1 MQLDLL
7 QDGFV
12 AIPQAGIGQIQQRA
26 GELHGFTKHEVE
38 RRINVGRAQFFHALK
53 CLDPALCLTRLG
65 GLSLEAGD
73 VAFHV
78 RGLRLLLLVGLL
90 LLGQTLGTGA
100 LEGCVTAAVER
111 DFALIDVG
119 DVVHHGIEKIPVVG
133 YQQQG
138 ARVAFEEV
146 FEPQNG
152 IKVQVVGRF
161 IEQQQIRRT
170 HEGLRQVQAD
180 LARAEADEDG
190 AAQARLHSEL
200 DSADGY
206 TADARARKMLAGLG
220 FTNEQM
226 DRPVADFSGGWRMRL
241 NLAQALMCPSD
252 LLLLDEPTN
261 HLDLDAI
268 LWLED
273 FLKNY
278 PGTLLLISHDR
289 DFLDAVVDN
298 IAHVDQRKITL
309 YRGGYSAFE
318 RARAERLAQQQQA
331 YEKQQAQR
339 AHMESYIARFKA
351 QATKARQAQSRIKA
365 LERMEELSA
374 AHVDSPF
381 DFVFREAVK
390 LSSPLLDLS
399 DARLGYGDKTIL
411 EKVKL
416 QLVPGARI
424 GLLGPNGAGKSTL
437 IKNLAGE
444 LEPLS
449 GRLARGETLVV
460 GYFAQHQL
468 DSLDSKASPLLH
480 MQRLA
485 PTEREQTL
493 RDFLGGFD
501 FRGARID
508 EPVLNFS
515 GGEKARLALA
525 LIAWGR
531 PNLLLL
537 DEPTNHL
544 DLEMRLALTMA
555 LQEFSGAVL
564 VVSHD
569 RHLLKSTTDE
579 FLLVADGKVQEF
591 DGDLEDYA
599 RWLADYRLRNAPVS
613 TTLVN
618 PDKTDKKAQRQAAA
632 ALRQQLA
639 PHKRE
644 ADKLESELGKVNEK
658 LAKIETSLGDSAVYE
673 AARKDELRDLL
684 AEQAKLKVLESQL
697 EERWMEALELLESMQ
712 AELEALS

>member
-1 MQLDLL
+1 MIRLQSLTLQRGPQRLL
-7 QDGFV
+7 ED
-12 AIPQAGIGQIQQRA
+12 AELTLHAGQKAGLIGANGAGKSSLFALLR
-26 GELHGFTKHEVE
+26 GELTPDNGDCLLPADWRIAHMRQEVDT
-38 RRINVGRAQFFHALK
+38 
-53 CLDPALCLTRLG
+53 LDRLAVDYV
-65 GLSLEAGD
+65 LDGD
-73 VAFHV
+73 
-78 RGLRLLLLVGLL
+78 LR
-90 LLGQTLGTGA
+90 
-100 LEGCVTAAVER
+100 
-111 DFALIDVG
+111 
-119 DVVHHGIEKIPVVG
+119 
-133 YQQQG
+133 
-138 ARVAFEEV
+138 
-146 FEPQNG
+146 
-152 IKVQVVGRF
+152 
-161 IEQQQIRRT
+161 
-170 HEGLRQVQAD
+170 LRQVLHD
-180 LARAEADEDG
+180 LAAAEAAQDG

-206 TADARARKMLAGLG
+206 TADARARKLLAGLG

-226 DRPVADFSGGWRMRL
+226 ERQVSDFSGGWRMRL

-273 FLKNY
+273 WLKSY
-278 PGTLLLISHDR
+278 QGTLLLISHDR
-289 DFLDAVVDN
+289 DFLDAVVDHV
-298 IAHVDQRKITL
+298 AHVEQKKITL

-331 YEKQQAQR
+331 YDKQQAQR
-339 AHMESYIARFKA
+339 AHMEKFITRFKA
-351 QATKARQAQSRIKA
+351 QATKAKQAQSRIKA

-381 DFVFREAVK
+381 DFTFRESTK
-390 LSSPLLDLS
+390 ISSPLMDLS
-399 DARLGYGDKTIL
+399 DARLGYGDKAIL
-411 EKVKL
+411 QKVKL
-416 QLVPGARI
+416 QLTPGARI

-449 GRLARGETLVV
+449 GRMVRGENTVV

-468 DSLDSKASPLLH
+468 DSLDAKASPLLH
-480 MQRLA
+480 LQRIA
-485 PTEREQTL
+485 PTEREQAL

-501 FRGARID
+501 FRGARLD

-525 LIAWGR
+525 LIAWDK

-569 RHLLKSTTDE
+569 RHLLKSTTDN
-579 FLLVADGKVQEF
+579 FLLVADGLVQEF
-591 DGDLEDYA
+591 DGDLDDYA
-599 RWLADYRLRNAPVS
+599 RWLVDYRLRNAPAS
-613 TTLVN
+613 NTPVN
-618 PDKTDKKAQRQAAA
+618 VDKTDKKAQRQQAA

-644 ADKLESELGKVNEK
+644 ADKLEKELGTLHEK
-658 LAKIETSLGDSAVYE
+658 LAKIEVALGDSGIYE
-673 AARKDELRDLL
+673 AANKDKLRDLL
-684 AEQAKLKVLESQL
+684 ADQAKLKSRESEL
-697 EERWMEALELLESMQ
+697 EEAWMEALELLESMQ

>member
-1 MQLDLL
+1 MIRLQNLTLQRGPQRLL
-7 QDGFV
+7 ED
-12 AIPQAGIGQIQQRA
+12 AELTLHAGHKAGLIGANGAGKSSLFALLR
-26 GELHGFTKHEVE
+26 GELHPDSGDCFLPADWRIAHMRQEVDTLE
-38 RRINVGRAQFFHALK
+38 RLAVDYV
-53 CLDPALCLTRLG
+53 LD
-65 GLSLEAGD
+65 GD
-73 VAFHV
+73 
-78 RGLRLLLLVGLL
+78 LR
-90 LLGQTLGTGA
+90 
-100 LEGCVTAAVER
+100 
-111 DFALIDVG
+111 
-119 DVVHHGIEKIPVVG
+119 
-133 YQQQG
+133 
-138 ARVAFEEV
+138 
-146 FEPQNG
+146 
-152 IKVQVVGRF
+152 
-161 IEQQQIRRT
+161 
-170 HEGLRQVQAD
+170 LRQVQRD
-180 LARAEADEDG
+180 LAAAEAAHDG

-206 TADARARKMLAGLG
+206 TADARARKLLAGLG

-226 DRPVADFSGGWRMRL
+226 DRQVGDFSGGWRMRL

-268 LWLED
+268 IWLEEW
-273 FLKNY
+273 LKSY

-289 DFLDAVVDN
+289 DFLDAVVDHV
-298 IAHVDQRKITL
+298 AHVDQRKITL
-309 YRGGYSAFE
+309 YRGGYTAFE

-381 DFVFREAVK
+381 DFVFRESQK
-390 LSSPLLDLS
+390 ISSPLIDLS
-399 DARLGYGDKTIL
+399 DARLGYGEKTVL

-416 QLVPGARI
+416 QLTPGARI

-437 IKNLAGE
+437 IKNLSGE
-444 LEPLS
+444 LEPLA
-449 GRLARGETLVV
+449 GRLTRGENTVV

-480 MQRLA
+480 LQRLA

-569 RHLLKSTTDE
+569 RHLLKSTTDN
-579 FLLVADGKVQEF
+579 FYLVADGKVEEF
-591 DGDLEDYA
+591 DGDLEDYT
-599 RWLADYRLRNAPVS
+599 RWLVEYRQRNVPVS
-613 TTLVN
+613 NTPVN

-644 ADKLESELGKVNEK
+644 ADKLEAELGKLHEK
-658 LAKIETSLGDSAVYE
+658 LAKIDASLGDSDIYE
-673 AARKDELRDLL
+673 PARKNELRDLL
-684 AEQAKLKVLESQL
+684 AEQARLKVREAEL
-697 EERWMEALELLESMQ
+697 EEAWMEALELLESMQ

>member
-1 MQLDLL
+1 MVHLSGTKLVDSAAIMIRIENLTLQRGPQRLL
-7 QDGFV
+7 EG
-12 AIPQAGIGQIQQRA
+12 AELTLHAGQKVGLIGANGAGKSSLFALLR
-26 GELHGFTKHEVE
+26 GELHPDSGDCRLPADWRIAHMRQEVDTLE
-38 RRINVGRAQFFHALK
+38 
-53 CLDPALCLTRLG
+53 RLG
-65 GLSLEAGD
+65 VDYVLDGD
-73 VAFHV
+73 V
-78 RGLRLLLLVGLL
+78 RLREI
-90 LLGQTLGTGA
+90 Q
-100 LEGCVTAAVER
+100 
-111 DFALIDVG
+111 
-119 DVVHHGIEKIPVVG
+119 
-133 YQQQG
+133 
-138 ARVAFEEV
+138 
-146 FEPQNG
+146 
-152 IKVQVVGRF
+152 
-161 IEQQQIRRT
+161 
-170 HEGLRQVQAD
+170 RQ
-180 LARAEADEDG
+180 LAEAE
-190 AAQARLHSEL
+190 AAQDGTALARLHAEF

-206 TADARARKMLAGLG
+206 TADARARKLLAGLG
-220 FTNEQM
+220 FSNDQM
-226 DRPVADFSGGWRMRL
+226 ERQVGSFSGGWRMRL

-273 FLKNY
+273 WLKGY

-289 DFLDAVVDN
+289 DFLDAVVDHV
-298 IAHVDQRKITL
+298 AHVEQRKIIL

-339 AHMESYIARFKA
+339 AHMEKYIARFKA

-381 DFVFREAVK
+381 NFTFRESDK
-390 LSSPLLDLS
+390 LSRPLLDLS
-399 DARLGYGDKTIL
+399 EGRLGYGDKVIL

-416 QLVPGARI
+416 QLAPGARI

-444 LEPLS
+444 LQPLA
-449 GRLARGETLVV
+449 GRLQAGENLSV

-468 DSLDSKASPLLH
+468 DSLDAKANPLLH
-480 MQRLA
+480 LQRLA

-501 FRGARID
+501 FRGPRLE
-508 EPVLNFS
+508 EPVVNFS

-525 LIAWGR
+525 LIAWEK

-569 RHLLKSTTDE
+569 RHLLKSTTDN
-579 FLLVADGKVQEF
+579 FLLVADGRVEEF
-591 DGDLEDYA
+591 DGDLDDYT
-599 RWLADYRLRNAPVS
+599 RWLADYRQRNAPVS
-613 TTLVN
+613 N
-618 PDKTDKKAQRQAAA
+618 APANADKTDKKAQRQQAA

-639 PHKRE
+639 PHKRKAE
-644 ADKLESELGKVNEK
+644 KLEQELGQVQEK
-658 LAKIETSLGDSAVYE
+658 LAVIEQGLADSAIYE
-673 AARKDELRDLL
+673 AASKDKLRELLS
-684 AEQAKLKVLESQL
+684 EQARLKGREAEL
-697 EERWMEALELLESMQ
+697 EEGWMEALEVLETMQ

>member
-1 MQLDLL
+1 MIHLFRTKLVDSAAIMIRLQSLTLQRGPQRLL
-7 QDGFV
+7 ED
-12 AIPQAGIGQIQQRA
+12 AELTLHAGHKAGLIGANGAGKSSLFALLRA
-26 GELHGFTKHEVE
+26 ELTP
-38 RRINVGRAQFFHALK
+38 
-53 CLDPALCLTRLG
+53 D
-65 GLSLEAGD
+65 AGD
-73 VAFHV
+73 CLLPADWRIAHMRQEVDTLERLAV
-78 RGLRLLLLVGLL
+78 DYVLDGDERLR
-90 LLGQTLGTGA
+90 
-100 LEGCVTAAVER
+100 
-111 DFALIDVG
+111 
-119 DVVHHGIEKIPVVG
+119 
-133 YQQQG
+133 
-138 ARVAFEEV
+138 EV
-146 FEPQNG
+146 QSS
-152 IKVQVVGRF
+152 
-161 IEQQQIRRT
+161 
-170 HEGLRQVQAD
+170 L
-180 LARAEADEDG
+180 AEAEAAQDG

-206 TADARARKMLAGLG
+206 TADARARKLLAGLG

-226 DRPVADFSGGWRMRL
+226 ERQVGSFSGGWRMRL

-273 FLKNY
+273 WLKSY

-289 DFLDAVVDN
+289 DFLDAVVDH
-298 IAHVDQRKITL
+298 IAHVEQRKITL

-331 YEKQQAQR
+331 YEKQQVQR
-339 AHMESYIARFKA
+339 AHMEKYIARFKA

-381 DFVFREAVK
+381 NFVFRESDK
-390 LSSPLLDLS
+390 ISSPLLDLS
-399 DARLGYGDKTIL
+399 DARLGYGDKTVL

-416 QLVPGARI
+416 QLTPGARI

-444 LEPLS
+444 LEPQS
-449 GRLARGETLVV
+449 GRLVRGENLTV

-468 DSLDSKASPLLH
+468 DSLDAKATPLLH
-480 MQRLA
+480 LQRLA

-501 FRGARID
+501 FRGARLD

-525 LIAWGR
+525 LIAWEK

-555 LQEFSGAVL
+555 LQEFGGAVL

-569 RHLLKSTTDE
+569 RHLLKSTTDD
-579 FLLVADGKVQEF
+579 FLLVADGRVQEF
-591 DGDLEDYA
+591 DGDLDDYT
-599 RWLADYRLRNAPVS
+599 RWLADYRLRNAPAS
-613 TTLVN
+613 NTPVN
-618 PDKTDKKAQRQAAA
+618 ADKTDKKAQRQQAA

-644 ADKLESELGKVNEK
+644 ADKLERDLGLVNEK
-658 LAKIETSLGDSAVYE
+658 LAKVEEALADSTNYE
-673 AARKDELRDLL
+673 AANKDKLRDLL
-684 AEQAKLKVLESQL
+684 ADQAKLKVRESELEDA
-697 EERWMEALELLESMQ
+697 WMQALELLESMQ

>member
-1 MQLDLL
+1 MIRLQNLTLQRGPQRLL
-7 QDGFV
+7 ED
-12 AIPQAGIGQIQQRA
+12 AELTLHAGHKAGLIGANGAGKSSLFALLR
-26 GELHGFTKHEVE
+26 GELHPDSGDCFLPADWRIAHMRQEIETLE
-38 RRINVGRAQFFHALK
+38 RIAVDYV
-53 CLDPALCLTRLG
+53 LD
-65 GLSLEAGD
+65 GD
-73 VAFHV
+73 
-78 RGLRLLLLVGLL
+78 LRL
-90 LLGQTLGTGA
+90 
-100 LEGCVTAAVER
+100 R
-111 DFALIDVG
+111 
-119 DVVHHGIEKIPVVG
+119 
-133 YQQQG
+133 
-138 ARVAFEEV
+138 EV
-146 FEPQNG
+146 Q
-152 IKVQVVGRF
+152 
-161 IEQQQIRRT
+161 
-170 HEGLRQVQAD
+170 HD
-180 LARAEADEDG
+180 LAAAEAAHDG

-206 TADARARKMLAGLG
+206 TADARARKLLAGLG

-226 DRPVADFSGGWRMRL
+226 DRQVGDFSGGWRMRL

-268 LWLED
+268 IWLEEW
-273 FLKNY
+273 LKSY

-289 DFLDAVVDN
+289 DFLDAVVDHV
-298 IAHVDQRKITL
+298 AHVDQRKITL
-309 YRGGYSAFE
+309 YRGGYTAFE

-381 DFVFREAVK
+381 DFVFRESTK
-390 LSSPLLDLS
+390 ISSPLIDLS
-399 DARLGYGDKTIL
+399 DARLGYGEKTVL

-416 QLVPGARI
+416 QLTPGARI

-444 LEPLS
+444 LEPLA
-449 GRLARGETLVV
+449 GRLTRGENTVV

-480 MQRLA
+480 LQRLA

-525 LIAWGR
+525 LIAWDR

-555 LQEFSGAVL
+555 LQEFTGAVL

-569 RHLLKSTTDE
+569 RHLLKSTTDN
-579 FLLVADGKVQEF
+579 FYLVADGKVEEF
-591 DGDLEDYA
+591 DGDLDDYT
-599 RWLADYRLRNAPVS
+599 RWLVEYRQRNAPVS
-613 TTLVN
+613 NTPVN

-644 ADKLESELGKVNEK
+644 ADKLEAELGKLHEK
-658 LAKIETSLGDSAVYE
+658 LAKIDVSLGDSDVYE
-673 AARKDELRDLL
+673 PARKNDLRDLL
-684 AEQAKLKVLESQL
+684 AEQAKLKVREAEL
-697 EERWMEALELLESMQ
+697 EESWMEALELLESMQ

>member
-1 MQLDLL
+1 MIRLQNLTLQRGPQRLL
-7 QDGFV
+7 ED
-12 AIPQAGIGQIQQRA
+12 AELTLHAGHKAGLIGANGAGKSSLFALIR
-26 GELHGFTKHEVE
+26 GELHPDSGDCFLPADWRIAHMRQEIETLE
-38 RRINVGRAQFFHALK
+38 RLAVDYV
-53 CLDPALCLTRLG
+53 LD
-65 GLSLEAGD
+65 GD
-73 VAFHV
+73 
-78 RGLRLLLLVGLL
+78 LRL
-90 LLGQTLGTGA
+90 
-100 LEGCVTAAVER
+100 R
-111 DFALIDVG
+111 
-119 DVVHHGIEKIPVVG
+119 
-133 YQQQG
+133 
-138 ARVAFEEV
+138 EV
-146 FEPQNG
+146 Q
-152 IKVQVVGRF
+152 R
-161 IEQQQIRRT
+161 
-170 HEGLRQVQAD
+170 D
-180 LARAEADEDG
+180 LAAAEAAHDG

-206 TADARARKMLAGLG
+206 TADARARKLLAGLG

-226 DRPVADFSGGWRMRL
+226 DRPVGDFSGGWRMRL

-268 LWLED
+268 IWLEEW
-273 FLKNY
+273 LKSY

-289 DFLDAVVDN
+289 DFLDAVVDHV
-298 IAHVDQRKITL
+298 AHVDQRKITL

-381 DFVFREAVK
+381 DFVFRESQK
-390 LSSPLLDLS
+390 ISSPLIDLS
-399 DARLGYGDKTIL
+399 DARLGYGDKAVL

-416 QLVPGARI
+416 QLTPGARI

-449 GRLARGETLVV
+449 GRLTRGENTVV

-480 MQRLA
+480 LQRLA

-525 LIAWGR
+525 LIAWDR

-569 RHLLKSTTDE
+569 RHLLKSTTDN
-579 FLLVADGKVQEF
+579 FYLVADGKVEEF

-599 RWLADYRLRNAPVS
+599 RWLVDYRQRNVPVS
-613 TTLVN
+613 NTPVN

-644 ADKLESELGKVNEK
+644 ADKLEAELGKLHEK
-658 LAKIETSLGDSAVYE
+658 LAKIDASLGDSDIYE
-673 AARKDELRDLL
+673 PARKNDLRDLL
-684 AEQAKLKVLESQL
+684 AEQAKLKVREAEL
-697 EERWMEALELLESMQ
+697 EEAWMEALELLESMQ

>member
-1 MQLDLL
+1 MIRLQSLTLQRGPQRLL
-7 QDGFV
+7 ED
-12 AIPQAGIGQIQQRA
+12 AELTLHAGQKAGLIGANGAGKSSLFALLR
-26 GELHGFTKHEVE
+26 GELTPDNGDCLLPADWRIAHMRQEVDT
-38 RRINVGRAQFFHALK
+38 
-53 CLDPALCLTRLG
+53 LDRLAVDYV
-65 GLSLEAGD
+65 LDGD
-73 VAFHV
+73 
-78 RGLRLLLLVGLL
+78 LR
-90 LLGQTLGTGA
+90 
-100 LEGCVTAAVER
+100 
-111 DFALIDVG
+111 
-119 DVVHHGIEKIPVVG
+119 
-133 YQQQG
+133 
-138 ARVAFEEV
+138 
-146 FEPQNG
+146 
-152 IKVQVVGRF
+152 
-161 IEQQQIRRT
+161 
-170 HEGLRQVQAD
+170 LRQVQHD
-180 LARAEADEDG
+180 LAAAEASQDG

-206 TADARARKMLAGLG
+206 TADARARKLLAGLG

-226 DRPVADFSGGWRMRL
+226 ERQVSDFSGGWRMRL

-273 FLKNY
+273 WLKSY
-278 PGTLLLISHDR
+278 QGTLLLISHDR
-289 DFLDAVVDN
+289 DFLDAVVDHV
-298 IAHVDQRKITL
+298 AHVEQKKITL

-331 YEKQQAQR
+331 YDKQQAQR
-339 AHMESYIARFKA
+339 AHMEKFITRFKA
-351 QATKARQAQSRIKA
+351 QATKAKQAQSRIKA

-381 DFVFREAVK
+381 DFTFRESTK
-390 LSSPLLDLS
+390 ISSPLMDLS
-399 DARLGYGDKTIL
+399 DARLGYGDKAIL
-411 EKVKL
+411 QKVKL
-416 QLVPGARI
+416 QLTPGARI

-449 GRLARGETLVV
+449 GRMVRGENTVV

-468 DSLDSKASPLLH
+468 DSLDAKASPLLH
-480 MQRLA
+480 LQRIA
-485 PTEREQTL
+485 PTEREQAL

-501 FRGARID
+501 FRGARLD

-525 LIAWGR
+525 LIAWDK

-569 RHLLKSTTDE
+569 RHLLKSTTDN
-579 FLLVADGKVQEF
+579 FLLVADDLVQEF
-591 DGDLEDYA
+591 DGDLDDYA
-599 RWLADYRLRNAPVS
+599 RWLVDYRLRNAPAS
-613 TTLVN
+613 NTPVN
-618 PDKTDKKAQRQAAA
+618 VDKTDKKAQRQQAA

-644 ADKLESELGKVNEK
+644 ADKLEKELGTLHEK
-658 LAKIETSLGDSAVYE
+658 LAKIEVALGDSGIYE
-673 AARKDELRDLL
+673 AANKDKLRDLL
-684 AEQAKLKVLESQL
+684 AEQAKLKSREAEL
-697 EERWMEALELLESMQ
+697 EEAWMEALELLESMQ

>member
-1 MQLDLL
+1 MIRL
-7 QDGFV
+7 QSLTLQRG
-12 AIPQAGIGQIQQRA
+12 PQ
-26 GELHGFTKHEVE
+26 
-38 RRINVGRAQFFHALK
+38 
-53 CLDPALCLTRLG
+53 
-65 GLSLEAGD
+65 
-73 VAFHV
+73 
-78 RGLRLLLLVGLL
+78 RLLEDAELTLHAGQKAGLIGANGAGKSSLFAL
-90 LLGQTLGTGA
+90 LLGELTPDSGDCLLAADWRIAHMRQEIDTLDRIAVDYVLDGDLRLREVQRLLA
-100 LEGCVTAAVER
+100 QAETA
-111 DFALIDVG
+111 
-119 DVVHHGIEKIPVVG
+119 
-133 YQQQG
+133 Q
-138 ARVAFEEV
+138 
-146 FEPQNG
+146 
-152 IKVQVVGRF
+152 
-161 IEQQQIRRT
+161 
-170 HEGLRQVQAD
+170 
-180 LARAEADEDG
+180 DG
-190 AAQARLHSEL
+190 AAQARMHSEL

-206 TADARARKMLAGLG
+206 TADARARKLLAGLG

-226 DRPVADFSGGWRMRL
+226 DKPVSDFSGGWRMRL

-273 FLKNY
+273 WLKSY

-289 DFLDAVVDN
+289 DFLDAVVDHV
-298 IAHVDQRKITL
+298 AHVEQRKITL

-331 YEKQQAQR
+331 YDKQQAQR
-339 AHMESYIARFKA
+339 AHMEKFIARFKA
-351 QATKARQAQSRIKA
+351 QATKAKQAQSRIKA

-381 DFVFREAVK
+381 DFTFRESNK
-390 LSSPLLDLS
+390 ISSPLLDLS
-399 DARLGYGDKTIL
+399 DARLGYGDRAVL

-416 QLVPGARI
+416 QLTPGARI

-449 GRLARGETLVV
+449 GRLVRGENTVV

-480 MQRLA
+480 LQRIA

-501 FRGARID
+501 FRGARLD

-525 LIAWGR
+525 LIAWEK

-569 RHLLKSTTDE
+569 RHLLKSTTDD
-579 FLLVADGKVQEF
+579 FLLVADGRVQEF

-599 RWLADYRLRNAPVS
+599 RWLVEYRLRNAPVS
-613 TTLVN
+613 NTPINV
-618 PDKTDKKAQRQAAA
+618 DKTDKKAQRQQAA

-639 PHKRE
+639 PHKKQ
-644 ADKLESELGKVNEK
+644 ADKLERDLGLLHEK
-658 LAKIETSLGDSAVYE
+658 LAKVEAALADSANYE
-673 AARKDELRDLL
+673 AANKDKLRDLL
-684 AEQAKLKVLESQL
+684 AEQASLKVREAEL
-697 EERWMEALELLESMQ
+697 EESWMESLELLESMQ

>member
-1 MQLDLL
+1 MIRLQNLTLQRGPQRLL
-7 QDGFV
+7 ED
-12 AIPQAGIGQIQQRA
+12 AELTLHAGHKAGLIGANGAGKSSLFALIR
-26 GELHGFTKHEVE
+26 GELHPDSGDCFLPADWRIAHMRQEIETLE
-38 RRINVGRAQFFHALK
+38 RLAVDYV
-53 CLDPALCLTRLG
+53 LD
-65 GLSLEAGD
+65 GD
-73 VAFHV
+73 
-78 RGLRLLLLVGLL
+78 LRL
-90 LLGQTLGTGA
+90 
-100 LEGCVTAAVER
+100 R
-111 DFALIDVG
+111 
-119 DVVHHGIEKIPVVG
+119 
-133 YQQQG
+133 
-138 ARVAFEEV
+138 EV
-146 FEPQNG
+146 Q
-152 IKVQVVGRF
+152 R
-161 IEQQQIRRT
+161 
-170 HEGLRQVQAD
+170 D
-180 LARAEADEDG
+180 LAAAEAAHDG
-190 AAQARLHSEL
+190 AAQARLHAEL

-206 TADARARKMLAGLG
+206 TADARARKLLAGLG

-226 DRPVADFSGGWRMRL
+226 DRQVGDFSGGWRMRL

-268 LWLED
+268 IWLEEW
-273 FLKNY
+273 LKSY

-289 DFLDAVVDN
+289 DFLDEVVDHV
-298 IAHVDQRKITL
+298 AHVDQRKITL

-381 DFVFREAVK
+381 DFVFRESSK
-390 LSSPLLDLS
+390 ISSPLIDLS
-399 DARLGYGDKTIL
+399 DASLGYGDKTIL

-416 QLVPGARI
+416 QLTPGARI

-444 LEPLS
+444 LSPIA
-449 GRLARGETLVV
+449 GRLTRGENTVV

-525 LIAWGR
+525 LIAWER

-569 RHLLKSTTDE
+569 RHLLKSTTDN
-579 FLLVADGKVQEF
+579 FYLVADGKVEEF

-599 RWLADYRLRNAPVS
+599 RWLVEYRQRNAPVS
-613 TTLVN
+613 TATVN

-644 ADKLESELGKVNEK
+644 ADKLEAELGKLHEK
-658 LAKIETSLGDSAVYE
+658 LAKVDASLGDSDIYE
-673 AARKDELRDLL
+673 PARKNELRDLL
-684 AEQAKLKVLESQL
+684 AEQAKLKVREGEL
-697 EERWMEALELLESMQ
+697 EEAWMEALEILESMQ

>member
-1 MQLDLL
+1 MIRLQNLTLQRGPQRLL
-7 QDGFV
+7 ED
-12 AIPQAGIGQIQQRA
+12 AELTLHAGHKAGLIGANGAGKSSLFALLR
-26 GELHGFTKHEVE
+26 GELHPDSGDCFLPADWRIAHMRQEVDTLE
-38 RRINVGRAQFFHALK
+38 RLAVDYV
-53 CLDPALCLTRLG
+53 LD
-65 GLSLEAGD
+65 GD
-73 VAFHV
+73 
-78 RGLRLLLLVGLL
+78 LRL
-90 LLGQTLGTGA
+90 
-100 LEGCVTAAVER
+100 R
-111 DFALIDVG
+111 
-119 DVVHHGIEKIPVVG
+119 
-133 YQQQG
+133 
-138 ARVAFEEV
+138 EV
-146 FEPQNG
+146 Q
-152 IKVQVVGRF
+152 R
-161 IEQQQIRRT
+161 
-170 HEGLRQVQAD
+170 D
-180 LARAEADEDG
+180 LAAAEAAHDG

-206 TADARARKMLAGLG
+206 TADARARKLLAGLG

-226 DRPVADFSGGWRMRL
+226 DRQVGDFSGGWRMRL

-268 LWLED
+268 IWLED
-273 FLKNY
+273 WLKSY

-289 DFLDAVVDN
+289 DFLDAVVDHV
-298 IAHVDQRKITL
+298 AHVDQRKLTL

-381 DFVFREAVK
+381 DFVFRESSK
-390 LSSPLLDLS
+390 ISSPLIDLS
-399 DARLGYGDKTIL
+399 DARLGYGDKTVL

-416 QLVPGARI
+416 QLTPGARI

-437 IKNLAGE
+437 IKNLSGE
-444 LEPLS
+444 LQPLA
-449 GRLARGETLVV
+449 GRLTRGENTVV

-468 DSLDSKASPLLH
+468 DSLDAKASPLLH
-480 MQRLA
+480 LQRLA

-525 LIAWGR
+525 LIAWDR

-569 RHLLKSTTDE
+569 RHLLKSTTDN
-579 FLLVADGKVQEF
+579 FFLVADGKVEEF

-599 RWLADYRLRNAPVS
+599 RWLVEYRQRNAPVS
-613 TTLVN
+613 STPVN

-644 ADKLESELGKVNEK
+644 ADKLEVELGKLHEK
-658 LAKIETSLGDSAVYE
+658 LQKIETSLGDSGLYE

-684 AEQAKLKVLESQL
+684 AEQARLKVREAEL
-697 EERWMEALELLESMQ
+697 EEAWMQALELLENLQ

>member
-1 MQLDLL
+1 MIRLSNLTLQRGPQRLLDGAEMTLHTGHKAGLIGANGAGKSSLFALL
-7 QDGFV
+7 
-12 AIPQAGIGQIQQRA
+12 R
-26 GELHGFTKHEVE
+26 GELSPDGGDCHLPADWRIAHMRQEVDT
-38 RRINVGRAQFFHALK
+38 
-53 CLDPALCLTRLG
+53 LDRVAVDYVLD
-65 GLSLEAGD
+65 GD
-73 VAFHV
+73 V
-78 RGLRLLLLVGLL
+78 RLR
-90 LLGQTLGTGA
+90 
-100 LEGCVTAAVER
+100 R
-111 DFALIDVG
+111 
-119 DVVHHGIEKIPVVG
+119 
-133 YQQQG
+133 
-138 ARVAFEEV
+138 
-146 FEPQNG
+146 
-152 IKVQVVGRF
+152 
-161 IEQQQIRRT
+161 
-170 HEGLRQVQAD
+170 VQAA
-180 LARAEADEDG
+180 LAEAEQAHDG
-190 AAQARLHSEL
+190 TALARLHSEL

-206 TADARARKMLAGLG
+206 TADARARKLLAGLG

-226 DRPVADFSGGWRMRL
+226 DRRVGDFSGGWRMRL

-273 FLKNY
+273 WLKGY

-289 DFLDAVVDN
+289 DFLDAVVD
-298 IAHVDQRKITL
+298 HVLHVEQRKLNL
-309 YRGGYSAFE
+309 YKGGYSAFE
-318 RARAERLAQQQQA
+318 RTRAERLAQQQQA

-339 AHMESYIARFKA
+339 AHMEKYIARFKA

-381 DFVFREAVK
+381 DFVFRESQK
-390 LSSPLLDLS
+390 ISSPLLSLS
-399 DARLGYGDKTIL
+399 EGRLGYGDKAIL

-449 GRLARGETLVV
+449 GRLVRGENLAV

-468 DSLDSKASPLLH
+468 DSLDDKASPLLH
-480 MQRLA
+480 LQRIA

-501 FRGARID
+501 FHGDRVD
-508 EPVLNFS
+508 EPVVNFS
-515 GGEKARLALA
+515 GGEKARLALS
-525 LIAWGR
+525 LIAWER

-555 LQEFSGAVL
+555 LQEFAGAVV

-569 RHLLKSTTDE
+569 RHLLKSTTDD
-579 FLLVADGKVQEF
+579 FLLVADGKVEPF
-591 DGDLEDYA
+591 DGDLDDYS
-599 RWLADYRLRNAPVS
+599 RWLVDYRQRNAPVS
-613 TTLVN
+613 SAVTN
-618 PDKTDKKAQRQAAA
+618 PDKTDKKAMRQAAA

-639 PHKRE
+639 PHKKT
-644 ADKLESELGKVNEK
+644 ADKLEAELNQVHAQ
-658 LAKIETSLGDSAVYE
+658 LAEIEAALGDGGLYE
-673 AARKDELRDLL
+673 AARKDELRELL
-684 AEQAKLKVLESQL
+684 ARQTALKQREGDLEDG
-697 EERWMEALELLESMQ
+697 WMQALETLEAMQ
-712 AELEALS
+712 AELEALN

>member
-1 MQLDLL
+1 MIRLQNLTLQRGPQRLL
-7 QDGFV
+7 ED
-12 AIPQAGIGQIQQRA
+12 AELTLHAGHKAGLIGANGAGKSSLFALLR
-26 GELHGFTKHEVE
+26 GELHPDSGDCFLPADWRIAHMRQEVDTLE
-38 RRINVGRAQFFHALK
+38 RLAVDYV
-53 CLDPALCLTRLG
+53 LD
-65 GLSLEAGD
+65 GD
-73 VAFHV
+73 
-78 RGLRLLLLVGLL
+78 LR
-90 LLGQTLGTGA
+90 
-100 LEGCVTAAVER
+100 
-111 DFALIDVG
+111 
-119 DVVHHGIEKIPVVG
+119 
-133 YQQQG
+133 
-138 ARVAFEEV
+138 
-146 FEPQNG
+146 
-152 IKVQVVGRF
+152 
-161 IEQQQIRRT
+161 
-170 HEGLRQVQAD
+170 LRQVQRE
-180 LARAEADEDG
+180 LAAAEASHDG
-190 AAQARLHSEL
+190 AAQARLHAEL

-206 TADARARKMLAGLG
+206 TADARARKLLAGLG

-226 DRPVADFSGGWRMRL
+226 DRQVGDFSGGWRMRL

-268 LWLED
+268 IWLEEW
-273 FLKNY
+273 LKSY

-289 DFLDAVVDN
+289 DFLDAVVDHV
-298 IAHVDQRKITL
+298 AHVDQRKITL

-381 DFVFREAVK
+381 DFTFRESMK
-390 LSSPLLDLS
+390 ISSPLIDLS
-399 DARLGYGDKTIL
+399 DARLGYGERAVL

-416 QLVPGARI
+416 QLTPGARI

-444 LEPLS
+444 LQPLS
-449 GRLARGETLVV
+449 GRLTRGENTVV

-480 MQRLA
+480 LQRLA
-485 PTEREQTL
+485 PTEREQPL

-525 LIAWGR
+525 LIAWER

-569 RHLLKSTTDE
+569 RHLLKSTTDN
-579 FLLVADGKVQEF
+579 FYLVADGKVEEF
-591 DGDLEDYA
+591 DGDLDDYT
-599 RWLADYRLRNAPVS
+599 RWLVDYRQRNAPVS
-613 TTLVN
+613 TTPVN

-644 ADKLESELGKVNEK
+644 ADKLEAELGKVHER
-658 LAKIETSLGDSAVYE
+658 LAKIETSLGDSGIYE

-684 AEQAKLKVLESQL
+684 AEQAKLKVREGQL
-697 EERWMEALELLESMQ
+697 EESWMEALELLESLQ

>member
-1 MQLDLL
+1 MIRLQNLTLQRGPQRLL
-7 QDGFV
+7 ED
-12 AIPQAGIGQIQQRA
+12 AELTLHAGHKAGLIGANGAGKSSLFALIR
-26 GELHGFTKHEVE
+26 GELHPDSGDCFLPVDWRIAHMRQEIETLE
-38 RRINVGRAQFFHALK
+38 RLAVDYV
-53 CLDPALCLTRLG
+53 LD
-65 GLSLEAGD
+65 GD
-73 VAFHV
+73 
-78 RGLRLLLLVGLL
+78 LRL
-90 LLGQTLGTGA
+90 
-100 LEGCVTAAVER
+100 R
-111 DFALIDVG
+111 
-119 DVVHHGIEKIPVVG
+119 
-133 YQQQG
+133 
-138 ARVAFEEV
+138 EV
-146 FEPQNG
+146 Q
-152 IKVQVVGRF
+152 R
-161 IEQQQIRRT
+161 
-170 HEGLRQVQAD
+170 D
-180 LARAEADEDG
+180 LAAAEAAHDG

-206 TADARARKMLAGLG
+206 TADARARKLLAGLG

-226 DRPVADFSGGWRMRL
+226 DRPVGDFSGGWRMRL

-268 LWLED
+268 IWLEEW
-273 FLKNY
+273 LKSY

-289 DFLDAVVDN
+289 DFLDAVVDHV
-298 IAHVDQRKITL
+298 AHVDQRKITL

-381 DFVFREAVK
+381 DFVFRESQK
-390 LSSPLLDLS
+390 ISSPLIDLS
-399 DARLGYGDKTIL
+399 DARLGYGDKAVL

-416 QLVPGARI
+416 QLTPGARI

-444 LEPLS
+444 LEPLA
-449 GRLARGETLVV
+449 GRLTRGENTVV

-480 MQRLA
+480 LQRLA

-525 LIAWGR
+525 LIAWDR

-569 RHLLKSTTDE
+569 RHLLKSTTDN
-579 FLLVADGKVQEF
+579 FYLVADGKVEEF

-599 RWLADYRLRNAPVS
+599 RWLVDYRQRNAPVS
-613 TTLVN
+613 NTPVN

-644 ADKLESELGKVNEK
+644 ADKLEAELGKLHEK
-658 LAKIETSLGDSAVYE
+658 LAKIDTSLGDSDIYE
-673 AARKDELRDLL
+673 PARKNDLRDLL
-684 AEQAKLKVLESQL
+684 AEQAKLKVREAEL
-697 EERWMEALELLESMQ
+697 EEAWMEALELLESMQ

>member
-1 MQLDLL
+1 MIRLSNLTLQRGPQRLL
-7 QDGFV
+7 EG
-12 AIPQAGIGQIQQRA
+12 AEMTLHTGHKAGLIGANGAGKSSLFALLR
-26 GELHGFTKHEVE
+26 GELSP
-38 RRINVGRAQFFHALK
+38 
-53 CLDPALCLTRLG
+53 D
-65 GLSLEAGD
+65 AGD
-73 VAFHV
+73 CQIPADWRIAHMRQEVDTLDRLAV
-78 RGLRLLLLVGLL
+78 DYVLDGDLRL
-90 LLGQTLGTGA
+90 
-100 LEGCVTAAVER
+100 R
-111 DFALIDVG
+111 
-119 DVVHHGIEKIPVVG
+119 K
-133 YQQQG
+133 
-138 ARVAFEEV
+138 
-146 FEPQNG
+146 
-152 IKVQVVGRF
+152 
-161 IEQQQIRRT
+161 
-170 HEGLRQVQAD
+170 VQAD
-180 LARAEADEDG
+180 LAAAEQAHDG
-190 AAQARLHSEL
+190 TALARLHSEL

-206 TADARARKMLAGLG
+206 TADARARKLLAGLG
-220 FTNEQM
+220 FTAEQM
-226 DRPVADFSGGWRMRL
+226 DRRVGDFSGGWRMRL

-273 FLKNY
+273 WLKGY

-289 DFLDAVVDN
+289 DFLDAVVD
-298 IAHVDQRKITL
+298 HVLHVEQRKLNL
-309 YRGGYSAFE
+309 YKGGYSAFE
-318 RARAERLAQQQQA
+318 RTRAERLAQQQQA

-339 AHMESYIARFKA
+339 AHMEKYIARFKA

-381 DFVFREAVK
+381 DFVFREAHK
-390 LSSPLLDLS
+390 ISSPLLDL
-399 DARLGYGDKTIL
+399 AEGRLGYGDKTIL

-416 QLVPGARI
+416 QLTPGARI

-449 GRLARGETLVV
+449 GRLARGENLAV

-468 DSLDSKASPLLH
+468 DSLDDKASPLLH
-480 MQRLA
+480 LQRLA
-485 PTEREQTL
+485 PAEREQTL

-501 FRGARID
+501 FRGDRID
-508 EPVLNFS
+508 EPVVNFS

-525 LIAWGR
+525 LIAWER

-555 LQEFSGAVL
+555 LQEFAGAVV

-569 RHLLKSTTDE
+569 RHLLKSTTND
-579 FLLVADGKVQEF
+579 FLLVADGKVDTF
-591 DGDLEDYA
+591 DGDLDDYS
-599 RWLADYRLRNAPVS
+599 RWLIDYRQRTAPAS
-613 TTLVN
+613 NTPVN

-639 PHKRE
+639 PHKKA
-644 ADKLESELGKVNEK
+644 ADKLETELGQVHTQ
-658 LAKIETSLGDSAVYE
+658 LAEIETALGDSGLYD

-684 AEQAKLKVLESQL
+684 ARQTKLKQREGEL
-697 EERWMEALELLESMQ
+697 EEAWMEALETLESMQ

>member
-1 MQLDLL
+1 MIRLQNLTLQRGPQRLL
-7 QDGFV
+7 ED
-12 AIPQAGIGQIQQRA
+12 AELTLHAGQKAGLIGANGAGKSSLFALLR
-26 GELHGFTKHEVE
+26 GELHPDSGDCFLPADWRIAHMRQEVDTLE
-38 RRINVGRAQFFHALK
+38 RLAVDYV
-53 CLDPALCLTRLG
+53 LD
-65 GLSLEAGD
+65 GD
-73 VAFHV
+73 
-78 RGLRLLLLVGLL
+78 LR
-90 LLGQTLGTGA
+90 
-100 LEGCVTAAVER
+100 
-111 DFALIDVG
+111 
-119 DVVHHGIEKIPVVG
+119 
-133 YQQQG
+133 
-138 ARVAFEEV
+138 
-146 FEPQNG
+146 
-152 IKVQVVGRF
+152 
-161 IEQQQIRRT
+161 
-170 HEGLRQVQAD
+170 LRQVQRD
-180 LARAEADEDG
+180 LAAAEAAHDG

-206 TADARARKMLAGLG
+206 TADARARKLLAGLG

-226 DRPVADFSGGWRMRL
+226 DRQVGDFSGGWRMRL

-268 LWLED
+268 IWLEEW
-273 FLKNY
+273 LKSY
-278 PGTLLLISHDR
+278 PGTLMLISHDR
-289 DFLDAVVDN
+289 DFLDAVVDHV
-298 IAHVDQRKITL
+298 AHVDQRKITL

-365 LERMEELSA
+365 LERMEELTA

-381 DFVFREAVK
+381 DFVFRESQK
-390 LSSPLLDLS
+390 ISSPLIDLS
-399 DARLGYGDKTIL
+399 DARLGYGDKAVL

-416 QLVPGARI
+416 QLTPGARI

-444 LEPLS
+444 LSPLA
-449 GRLARGETLVV
+449 GRLTRGENTVV

-480 MQRLA
+480 LQRLA

-525 LIAWGR
+525 LIAWDR

-569 RHLLKSTTDE
+569 RHLLKSTTDN
-579 FLLVADGKVQEF
+579 FFLVADGKVEEF
-591 DGDLEDYA
+591 DGDLEDYT
-599 RWLADYRLRNAPVS
+599 RWLVEYRQRNAPVS
-613 TTLVN
+613 STPVN

-644 ADKLESELGKVNEK
+644 ADKLEAELGKLHEK
-658 LAKIETSLGDSAVYE
+658 LAKVDTSLGDSDIYE
-673 AARKDELRDLL
+673 PARKNELRDLL
-684 AEQAKLKVLESQL
+684 AEQAKLKVREAEL
-697 EERWMEALELLESMQ
+697 EEAWMEALELLESMQ

>member
-1 MQLDLL
+1 MIRLQNLTLQRGPQRLL
-7 QDGFV
+7 ED
-12 AIPQAGIGQIQQRA
+12 AELTLHAGHKAGLIGANGAGKSSLFALIR
-26 GELHGFTKHEVE
+26 GELHPDSGDCFLPADWRIAHMRQEIETLE
-38 RRINVGRAQFFHALK
+38 RLAVDYV
-53 CLDPALCLTRLG
+53 LD
-65 GLSLEAGD
+65 GD
-73 VAFHV
+73 
-78 RGLRLLLLVGLL
+78 LRL
-90 LLGQTLGTGA
+90 
-100 LEGCVTAAVER
+100 R
-111 DFALIDVG
+111 
-119 DVVHHGIEKIPVVG
+119 
-133 YQQQG
+133 
-138 ARVAFEEV
+138 EV
-146 FEPQNG
+146 Q
-152 IKVQVVGRF
+152 R
-161 IEQQQIRRT
+161 
-170 HEGLRQVQAD
+170 D
-180 LARAEADEDG
+180 LAAAEAAHDG
-190 AAQARLHSEL
+190 AAQARLHAEL

-206 TADARARKMLAGLG
+206 TADARARKLLAGLG

-226 DRPVADFSGGWRMRL
+226 DRQVGDFSGGWRMRL

-268 LWLED
+268 IWLEEW
-273 FLKNY
+273 LKSY

-289 DFLDAVVDN
+289 DFLDEVVDHV
-298 IAHVDQRKITL
+298 AHVDQRKITL
-309 YRGGYSAFE
+309 YRGGYTAFE

-381 DFVFREAVK
+381 DFVFRESTK
-390 LSSPLLDLS
+390 ISSPLIDLS
-399 DARLGYGDKTIL
+399 DASLGYGDKTIL
-411 EKVKL
+411 EKVRL
-416 QLVPGARI
+416 QLTPGARI

-444 LEPLS
+444 LSPIA
-449 GRLARGETLVV
+449 GRLTRGENTVV

-525 LIAWGR
+525 LIAWER

-569 RHLLKSTTDE
+569 RHLLKSTTDN
-579 FLLVADGKVQEF
+579 FYLVADGKVEEF

-599 RWLADYRLRNAPVS
+599 RWLVEYRQRNAPVS
-613 TTLVN
+613 NTPAN

-644 ADKLESELGKVNEK
+644 ADKLEAELGKLHEK
-658 LAKIETSLGDSAVYE
+658 LAKVDASLGDSDIYE
-673 AARKDELRDLL
+673 PARKNELRDLL
-684 AEQAKLKVLESQL
+684 AEQAKLKVREAEL
-697 EERWMEALELLESMQ
+697 EEAWMEALETLESMQ

>member
-1 MQLDLL
+1 MIRLQNLTLQRGPQRLL
-7 QDGFV
+7 ED
-12 AIPQAGIGQIQQRA
+12 AELTLHAGHKAGLIGANGAGKSSLFALIR
-26 GELHGFTKHEVE
+26 GELHPDSGDCFLPADWRIAHMRQEIETLE
-38 RRINVGRAQFFHALK
+38 RIAVDYV
-53 CLDPALCLTRLG
+53 LD
-65 GLSLEAGD
+65 GD
-73 VAFHV
+73 
-78 RGLRLLLLVGLL
+78 LRL
-90 LLGQTLGTGA
+90 
-100 LEGCVTAAVER
+100 R
-111 DFALIDVG
+111 
-119 DVVHHGIEKIPVVG
+119 
-133 YQQQG
+133 
-138 ARVAFEEV
+138 EV
-146 FEPQNG
+146 Q
-152 IKVQVVGRF
+152 R
-161 IEQQQIRRT
+161 
-170 HEGLRQVQAD
+170 D
-180 LARAEADEDG
+180 LAAAEAAHDG

-206 TADARARKMLAGLG
+206 TADARARKLLAGLG

-226 DRPVADFSGGWRMRL
+226 DRQVGDFSGGWRMRL

-268 LWLED
+268 IWLEEW
-273 FLKNY
+273 LKSY

-289 DFLDAVVDN
+289 DFLDAVVDHV
-298 IAHVDQRKITL
+298 AHVDQRKITL

-381 DFVFREAVK
+381 DFVFRESTK
-390 LSSPLLDLS
+390 ISSPLIDLS
-399 DARLGYGDKTIL
+399 DARLGYGDKAVL

-416 QLVPGARI
+416 QLTPGARI

-444 LEPLS
+444 LEPLA
-449 GRLARGETLVV
+449 GRLTRGENTVV

-468 DSLDSKASPLLH
+468 DSLDAKASPLLH
-480 MQRLA
+480 LQRLA
-485 PTEREQTL
+485 PTEREQPL

-525 LIAWGR
+525 LIAWDR

-569 RHLLKSTTDE
+569 RHLLKSTTDN
-579 FLLVADGKVQEF
+579 FYLVADGKVEEF

-599 RWLADYRLRNAPVS
+599 RWLVEYRQRNAPVS
-613 TTLVN
+613 NTPVN

-644 ADKLESELGKVNEK
+644 ADKLEAELGKLHEK
-658 LAKIETSLGDSAVYE
+658 LAKIDASLGDSDIYE
-673 AARKDELRDLL
+673 PMRKNDLRDLL
-684 AEQAKLKVLESQL
+684 AEQAKLKVREAEL
-697 EERWMEALELLESMQ
+697 EEAWMEALELLESMQ

>member
-1 MQLDLL
+1 MIRL
-7 QDGFV
+7 QNLTLQRG
-12 AIPQAGIGQIQQRA
+12 PQ
-26 GELHGFTKHEVE
+26 
-38 RRINVGRAQFFHALK
+38 
-53 CLDPALCLTRLG
+53 
-65 GLSLEAGD
+65 
-73 VAFHV
+73 
-78 RGLRLLLLVGLL
+78 RLLEDAELTLHAGHKAGLVGANGAGKSTLFAL
-90 LLGQTLGTGA
+90 LLGELTPDSGDCLLPADWRIAHMRQEIDTLDRIA
-100 LEGCVTAAVER
+100 
-111 DFALIDVG
+111 IDYVLDG
-119 DVVHHGIEKIPVVG
+119 D
-133 YQQQG
+133 Q
-138 ARVAFEEV
+138 R
-146 FEPQNG
+146 
-152 IKVQVVGRF
+152 
-161 IEQQQIRRT
+161 
-170 HEGLRQVQAD
+170 LRQVQAS
-180 LARAEADEDG
+180 LAQAEADHDG
-190 AAQARLHSEL
+190 AAQARWHAEL

-449 GRLARGETLVV
+449 GRLARGENLVV

-591 DGDLEDYA
+591 GGDLEDYA
-599 RWLADYRLRNAPVS
+599 RWLADYRLRNAPIS
-613 TTLVN
+613 NTTVN

-658 LAKIETSLGDSAVYE
+658 LAQIETSLGDSAVYE

-684 AEQAKLKVLESQL
+684 AEQAKLKVLEGQL
-697 EERWMEALELLESMQ
+697 EERWMEALEVLETLQ

>member
-1 MQLDLL
+1 MIRIQSLTL
-7 QDGFV
+7 QRG
-12 AIPQAGIGQIQQRA
+12 PQ
-26 GELHGFTKHEVE
+26 
-38 RRINVGRAQFFHALK
+38 
-53 CLDPALCLTRLG
+53 
-65 GLSLEAGD
+65 
-73 VAFHV
+73 
-78 RGLRLLLLVGLL
+78 RLLEDAELTLHAGQKAGLIGANGAGKSSLFAL
-90 LLGQTLGTGA
+90 LLGELTPDSGDCLLPADWRIAHMRQEIDTLDRQ
-100 LEGCVTAAVER
+100 AV
-111 DFALIDVG
+111 DYVLDG
-119 DVVHHGIEKIPVVG
+119 DV
-133 YQQQG
+133 
-138 ARVAFEEV
+138 R
-146 FEPQNG
+146 
-152 IKVQVVGRF
+152 
-161 IEQQQIRRT
+161 
-170 HEGLRQVQAD
+170 LRQVQRD
-180 LARAEADEDG
+180 LALAEQSQDG
-190 AAQARLHSEL
+190 AAQARMHSEL

-206 TADARARKMLAGLG
+206 TADARARKLLAGLG

-226 DRPVADFSGGWRMRL
+226 ERPVSDFSGGWRMRL

-273 FLKNY
+273 WLKSY

-289 DFLDAVVDN
+289 DFLDAVVDHV
-298 IAHVDQRKITL
+298 AHVEQKKITL

-331 YEKQQAQR
+331 YDKQQAQR
-339 AHMESYIARFKA
+339 AHMEKFIARFKA
-351 QATKARQAQSRIKA
+351 QATKAKQAQSRIKA

-381 DFVFREAVK
+381 DFTFRESSK
-390 LSSPLLDLS
+390 ISSPLLDLS
-399 DARLGYGDKTIL
+399 DARLGYGDVTIL
-411 EKVKL
+411 QKVKL
-416 QLVPGARI
+416 QLTPGARI

-449 GRLARGETLVV
+449 GRMVRGENTVV

-480 MQRLA
+480 LQRIA

-501 FRGARID
+501 FRGARLD

-525 LIAWGR
+525 LIAWDK

-569 RHLLKSTTDE
+569 RHLLKSTTDD
-579 FLLVADGKVQEF
+579 FLLVADGVVQEF
-591 DGDLEDYA
+591 DGDLDDYA
-599 RWLADYRLRNAPVS
+599 RWLVDYRLRNAPVS
-613 TTLVN
+613 NTPVN
-618 PDKTDKKAQRQAAA
+618 VDKTDKKAQRQQAA

-644 ADKLESELGKVNEK
+644 ADKLEKDLGTLHEQ
-658 LAKIETSLGDSAVYE
+658 LAKIETALGDSAIYE
-673 AARKDELRDLL
+673 AANKDKLRDTL
-684 AEQAKLKVLESQL
+684 AEQAKLKVREGEL
-697 EERWMEALELLESMQ
+697 EEAWMTALELLESMQ

>member
-1 MQLDLL
+1 MIRLQNLTLQRGPQRLL
-7 QDGFV
+7 ED
-12 AIPQAGIGQIQQRA
+12 AELTLHAGHKAGLIGANGAGKSSLFALIR
-26 GELHGFTKHEVE
+26 GELHPDSGDCFLPADWRIAHMRQEIETLE
-38 RRINVGRAQFFHALK
+38 RLAVDYV
-53 CLDPALCLTRLG
+53 LD
-65 GLSLEAGD
+65 GD
-73 VAFHV
+73 
-78 RGLRLLLLVGLL
+78 LRL
-90 LLGQTLGTGA
+90 
-100 LEGCVTAAVER
+100 R
-111 DFALIDVG
+111 
-119 DVVHHGIEKIPVVG
+119 
-133 YQQQG
+133 
-138 ARVAFEEV
+138 EV
-146 FEPQNG
+146 Q
-152 IKVQVVGRF
+152 R
-161 IEQQQIRRT
+161 
-170 HEGLRQVQAD
+170 D
-180 LARAEADEDG
+180 LAAAEAAHDG

-206 TADARARKMLAGLG
+206 TADARARKLLAGLG

-226 DRPVADFSGGWRMRL
+226 DRQVGDFSGGWRMRL

-268 LWLED
+268 IWLEEW
-273 FLKNY
+273 LKSY

-289 DFLDAVVDN
+289 DFLDEVVDHV
-298 IAHVDQRKITL
+298 AHVDQRKITL

-381 DFVFREAVK
+381 DFVFRESNK
-390 LSSPLLDLS
+390 ISSPLIDLS
-399 DARLGYGDKTIL
+399 DASLGYGDKTIL

-416 QLVPGARI
+416 QLTPGARI

-444 LEPLS
+444 LSPIA
-449 GRLARGETLVV
+449 GRLTRGENTVV

-525 LIAWGR
+525 LIAWER

-569 RHLLKSTTDE
+569 RHLLKSTTDN
-579 FLLVADGKVQEF
+579 FYLVADGKVEEF

-599 RWLADYRLRNAPVS
+599 RWLVEYRQRNAPVS
-613 TTLVN
+613 NTPVN

-644 ADKLESELGKVNEK
+644 ADKLEAELGKLHEK
-658 LAKIETSLGDSAVYE
+658 LAKVDASLGDSDIYE
-673 AARKDELRDLL
+673 PARKNELRDLL
-684 AEQAKLKVLESQL
+684 AEQAKLKVREGEL
-697 EERWMEALELLESMQ
+697 EEAWMEALETLESMQ

>member
-1 MQLDLL
+1 MIHLFRTKLVDSAAIMIRLQSLTLQRGPQRLL
-7 QDGFV
+7 ED
-12 AIPQAGIGQIQQRA
+12 AELTLHAGHKAGLIGANGAGKSSLFALLR
-26 GELHGFTKHEVE
+26 GELTP
-38 RRINVGRAQFFHALK
+38 
-53 CLDPALCLTRLG
+53 D
-65 GLSLEAGD
+65 AGD
-73 VAFHV
+73 CLLPADWRIAHMRQEVDTLERLAV
-78 RGLRLLLLVGLL
+78 DYVLDGDERLR
-90 LLGQTLGTGA
+90 
-100 LEGCVTAAVER
+100 
-111 DFALIDVG
+111 
-119 DVVHHGIEKIPVVG
+119 
-133 YQQQG
+133 
-138 ARVAFEEV
+138 EV
-146 FEPQNG
+146 QSS
-152 IKVQVVGRF
+152 
-161 IEQQQIRRT
+161 
-170 HEGLRQVQAD
+170 L
-180 LARAEADEDG
+180 AEAEAAQDG

-206 TADARARKMLAGLG
+206 TADARARKLLAGLG

-226 DRPVADFSGGWRMRL
+226 ERQVGSFSGGWRMRL

-273 FLKNY
+273 WLKSY

-289 DFLDAVVDN
+289 DFLDAVVDH
-298 IAHVDQRKITL
+298 IAHVEQRRITL

-339 AHMESYIARFKA
+339 AHMEKYIARFKA

-381 DFVFREAVK
+381 NFVFRESDK
-390 LSSPLLDLS
+390 ISSPLLDLS

-416 QLVPGARI
+416 QLTPGARI

-444 LEPLS
+444 LEPQS
-449 GRLARGETLVV
+449 GRLVRGENLTV

-468 DSLDSKASPLLH
+468 DSLDAKATPLLH
-480 MQRLA
+480 LQRLA

-501 FRGARID
+501 FRGARLD

-525 LIAWGR
+525 LIAWEK

-555 LQEFSGAVL
+555 LQEFGGAVL

-569 RHLLKSTTDE
+569 RHLLKSTTDD
-579 FLLVADGKVQEF
+579 FLLVADGRVQAF
-591 DGDLEDYA
+591 DGDLDDYT

-613 TTLVN
+613 KTPVN
-618 PDKTDKKAQRQAAA
+618 ADKTDKKAQRQQAA

-644 ADKLESELGKVNEK
+644 ADKLERDLGLVNEK
-658 LAKIETSLGDSAVYE
+658 LAKVEEALADSTNYE
-673 AARKDELRDLL
+673 AANKDKLRDLL
-684 AEQAKLKVLESQL
+684 AEQAKLKVREAELEDA
-697 EERWMEALELLESMQ
+697 WMQALELLESMQ